1 MAASTTR
8 LSAKGQLVI
17 PAEIREQMRLKPGTE
32 VSIRREG
39 NTLVLRPITPE
50 FIESLIGCTAQAGA
64 ERQRAHSDDEER

>member
-1 MAASTTR
+1 MAVSTTR

-17 PAEIREQMRLKPGTE
+17 PAEIREQMRLKAGTE